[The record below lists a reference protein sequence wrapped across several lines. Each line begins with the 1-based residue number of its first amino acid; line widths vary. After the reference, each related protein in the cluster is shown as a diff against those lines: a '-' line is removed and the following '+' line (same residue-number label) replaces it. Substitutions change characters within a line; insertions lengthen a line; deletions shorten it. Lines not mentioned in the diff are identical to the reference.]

1 MQTTKKT
8 FRLFI
13 SSTFSDM
20 RTERDIL
27 QTKVFPQL
35 RDFCR
40 GHGADFQA
48 IDLRWGVS
56 EDTQIQQKTMRL
68 CLGEIARCKKLSPKP
83 NFLILLGDRYGWEPL
98 PESIPSTEMASI
110 LGKVDGEERAHL
122 DRWYR
127 EDLNAAPPEYV
138 LLPRGGEFA
147 NFPRWEEETKVI
159 LAIIRQAVELLRFDE
174 ASRVKYYASATH
186 QEIIKGVFSSSE
198 AMPAPEEHV
207 LACVRTLDT
216 PDPQGS
222 TGASRDRLEALKT
235 GLQDFLPPEHCLDYR
250 GSAASDGSSFTLN
263 DGKAFADWAL
273 QQLTQLIEAQLKT
286 VDVED
291 KREAAIHKAFQKR
304 LCNRF
309 VGRGRVLAEIA
320 GYCASPGGK
329 VLLLSGPG
337 GSGKSSVMAEA
348 SRRVMGQGR
357 SIVLRFVGLT
367 STATDPESL
376 VRSVCME
383 LAEKLGRRFEEFF
396 EDKDDKEPRL
406 DDPRTLRKL
415 FEALLAAV
423 PEDEP
428 VTLFLDALD
437 QIEGGMES
445 TLASMLPTVL
455 PATVAMVVSALPEWE
470 TALKDAKF
478 VHLEAM
484 PEAEGQV
491 LLHLWLKDAG
501 RTLQGEQET
510 AVIDQFSVLGL
521 PLYLRLVFEKARET
535 RSFETLNFG
544 GTIETALS
552 AFFDGLEGEHGELLV
567 RKVVSFLLAGRYVGL
582 KEDEIVDL
590 LAFDKEYWNY
600 FVQSSHPAHRKEL
613 EHAGNL
619 PVAIWSRLYLDLEPY
634 MSERDAEGE
643 PVLAFFHRQF
653 AEYAA
658 KRYGSSME
666 PAHDMLSRYFE
677 AQPLYFDEAEL
688 QPNRRKAMEQ
698 AWQEMRAGRWN
709 EQLAEL
715 SLGNFPFVMM
725 KFKAEL
731 GEQAIREYRSIEKD
745 APLGIKTRMRI
756 WSAFFREK
764 AHILRRGNGEWPSYK
779 ILLQLAVEHA
789 DDSPVTIGAERWLE
803 EGKCGWRWI
812 RRTQRVDHA
821 GESKVVATL
830 EGHTAW
836 ICNVLELSDGRLA
849 SCSEDRTI
857 RIWSAAGQPLI
868 IIETGHN
875 APVSGVLERADG
887 TLVSWSWRSD
897 VRIWSRQGNLVRIL
911 ERPNLRDTIKKQYGA
926 LALAFQVKNSDGRF
940 QVATETERLFSATAA
955 IDMDDGCLAICYKD
969 KTLTIWSHD
978 GDLIEFNN
986 DLGKLPKIE
995 CYENKKSRRTEECTG
1010 RDGNGEIIRRDG
1022 LRVVWQ
1028 ENNVI
1033 MIIDPAQG
1041 GAQEEESHKF
1051 TGIPEIMRIGSFTMS
1066 RAGEE
1071 LIVWNAKD
1079 VPISRLRSISEFTP
1093 FASKFDQDM
1102 FLIASPDQPRLEI
1115 RDFQGHL
1122 VNKIERSGT
1131 KVRLVGFQVR
1141 SDKTILAWY
1150 SDNMLIIWNNTG
1162 NQETTIQPWQNDE
1175 YMKKEFFLLKDGRFV
1190 TWEYKSLK
1198 IWSPKGEQI
1207 VVNFGFDTKWKTPD
1221 MPFIPAID
1229 HDHTILG
1236 VAERSNGSIVSWDS
1250 SGLILI
1256 RDFNKASLEDAFQLP
1271 NIKGLKILSDDCI
1284 LVWTWDG
1291 RFQLYGEG
1299 CVSEIPADEAI
1310 LSRETRQ
1317 GLFGSGSSGD
1327 YFWHSGEKVG
1337 VPGLFINSIG
1347 SKCFLANV
1355 FDDKV
1360 YTTAVWQALSPCA
1373 AYYLRKDGRMV
1384 ATQDNGQVCFL
1395 RLYEGNQMIT
1405 LDGTPT

>member
-40 GHGADFQA
+40 GHGSDFQA

-127 EDLNAAPPEYV
+127 EDLNAVPPEYV

-147 NFPRWEEETKVI
+147 DFPRWEEETKVI
-159 LAIIRQAVELLRFDE
+159 LAIIQQAVDFLRFDE
-174 ASRVKYYASATH
+174 AARVKYYASATH
-186 QEIIKGVFSSSE
+186 QEIIKGVFSPSE

-207 LACVRTLDT
+207 LACVRTLDA

-235 GLQDFLPPEHCLDYR
+235 GLQDFLPPEHRLDYP

-263 DGKAFADWAL
+263 DRKAFADWAL

-291 KREAAIHKAFQKR
+291 KREAAIHKAFREQ
-304 LCNRF
+304 LCNQF
-309 VGRGRVLAEIA
+309 VGREPVLAKIS
-320 GYCASPGGK
+320 GYIASPGGK

-357 SIVLRFVGLT
+357 SIVLRYVGLT
-367 STATDPESL
+367 FTATDPESL

-396 EDKDDKEPRL
+396 EDEDGKEPRL
-406 DDPRTLRKL
+406 DDPRMLRKL

-423 PEDEP
+423 PDDEP

-470 TALKDAKF
+470 TALKEASL

-484 PEAEGQV
+484 PEAEGQA
-491 LLHLWLKDAG
+491 LLRLWLKDAG

-521 PLYLRLVFEKARET
+521 PLYLRLAFEKARET
-535 RSFETLNFG
+535 RSFETLNLG

-552 AFFDGLEGEHGELLV
+552 SFFDGLEGEHGKLLV
-567 RKVVSFLLAGRYVGL
+567 RKVVSFLLAGCYGGL
-582 KEDEIVDL
+582 KEDEIVEL
-590 LAFDKEYWNY
+590 LHFDEEYWNG

-613 EHAGNL
+613 EYAGSL
-619 PVAIWSRLYLDLEPY
+619 PIAIWSRFFLDLEPY

-709 EQLAEL
+709 ELAEL

-725 KFKAEL
+725 KFKVEL
-731 GEQAIREYRSIEKD
+731 GEQAVREYRSIEKD
-745 APLGIKTRMRI
+745 APAGIKTRMRI
-756 WSAFFREK
+756 WSAFFMEK
-764 AHILRRGNGEWPSYK
+764 AHILRRGNGEWQSYK

-789 DDSPVTIGAERWLE
+789 DDSPVTVGAERWL
-803 EGKCGWRWI
+803 R
-812 RRTQRVDHA
+812 
-821 GESKVVATL
+821 
-830 EGHTAW
+830 EGHCDWKWLRINNRPHEVAKNPCILTIEHEALRWEINRPNGVFMDDQGRIIAW
-836 ICNVLELSDGRLA
+836 NEWSIHFFDAEYGHHQFTIDHVSKMLSVCSLTQGRLVLLRENGVLEVWEGSTQLCLYSIHLQEFYGLSDTEYASLHVMTTKGGRILVWSSYLLTVWDGVSGAHLETEGPHGGAYLGVIQLRDGRLVA
-849 SCSEDRTI
+849 WDSNGVIWIGVCGGSGHLMEVFTDNGSIQEVLEDR
-857 RIWSAAGQPLI
+857 RGRLI
-868 IIETGHN
+868 VSNMNGHISVWDFSDWP
-875 APVSGVLERADG
+875 APVLQELIGHSRPVDMIRETRDGSLLSWSCADG
-887 TLVSWSWRSD
+887 TLRVWDLEKGVCRGIYPESAPQPSWINGVFLTGSGLVVVWDRDMRIVIKDPSRYSD
-897 VRIWSRQGNLVRIL
+897 PAVVPGHSVRIVGVW
-911 ERPNLRDTIKKQYGA
+911 EAPD
-926 LALAFQVKNSDGRF
+926 
-940 QVATETERLFSATAA
+940 
-955 IDMDDGCLAICYKD
+955 
-969 KTLTIWSHD
+969 
-978 GDLIEFNN
+978 
-986 DLGKLPKIE
+986 GKLL
-995 CYENKKSRRTEECTG
+995 SW
-1010 RDGNGEIIRRDG
+1010 GEDSVIRIWDTC
-1022 LRVVWQ
+1022 LFK
-1028 ENNVI
+1028 
-1033 MIIDPAQG
+1033 A
-1041 GAQEEESHKF
+1041 
-1051 TGIPEIMRIGSFTMS
+1051 
-1066 RAGEE
+1066 
-1071 LIVWNAKD
+1071 
-1079 VPISRLRSISEFTP
+1079 TP
-1093 FASKFDQDM
+1093 WF
-1102 FLIASPDQPRLEI
+1102 
-1115 RDFQGHL
+1115 
-1122 VNKIERSGT
+1122 
-1131 KVRLVGFQVR
+1131 
-1141 SDKTILAWY
+1141 
-1150 SDNMLIIWNNTG
+1150 
-1162 NQETTIQPWQNDE
+1162 
-1175 YMKKEFFLLKDGRFV
+1175 
-1190 TWEYKSLK
+1190 
-1198 IWSPKGEQI
+1198 
-1207 VVNFGFDTKWKTPD
+1207 
-1221 MPFIPAID
+1221 
-1229 HDHTILG
+1229 
-1236 VAERSNGSIVSWDS
+1236 
-1250 SGLILI
+1250 
-1256 RDFNKASLEDAFQLP
+1256 
-1271 NIKGLKILSDDCI
+1271 
-1284 LVWTWDG
+1284 
-1291 RFQLYGEG
+1291 
-1299 CVSEIPADEAI
+1299 
-1310 LSRETRQ
+1310 
-1317 GLFGSGSSGD
+1317 
-1327 YFWHSGEKVG
+1327 
-1337 VPGLFINSIG
+1337 
-1347 SKCFLANV
+1347 
-1355 FDDKV
+1355 
-1360 YTTAVWQALSPCA
+1360 
-1373 AYYLRKDGRMV
+1373 
-1384 ATQDNGQVCFL
+1384 
-1395 RLYEGNQMIT
+1395 QMIGVI
-1405 LDGTPT
+1405 LPLLSGIR